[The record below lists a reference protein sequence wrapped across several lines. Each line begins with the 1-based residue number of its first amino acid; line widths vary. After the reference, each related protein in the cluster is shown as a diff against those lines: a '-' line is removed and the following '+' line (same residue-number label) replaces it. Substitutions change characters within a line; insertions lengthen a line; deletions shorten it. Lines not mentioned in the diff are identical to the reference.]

1 MKTILIVGF
10 GNIGT
15 HIYDEFPESMRN
27 GAFIYD
33 PKKGY
38 SEDSILEMKYDF
50 AFICVPTDM
59 HEDGSCNTNIV
70 DSMLGRIN
78 ADVVIIK
85 STVPVGF
92 TESMV
97 DKYQMKNI
105 VFSPEYYGTTV
116 NSPKSPNFLVLAGRK
131 EDCSKVAQLYY
142 FKGANFHV
150 RYTDYRTA
158 ELAKYMENCF
168 LALKVTFCAEFATIA
183 KDKGVSYPELREIFV
198 LDERMGNSHTL
209 ISDDAPYYDSHCLNK
224 DIPALIAQTSKA
236 HLMESVL
243 GINQAKRRN
252 KDY

>member
-1 MKTILIVGF
+1 MKSILIVGF

-15 HIYDEFPESMRN
+15 HIYEEFPVCMRDSI
-27 GAFIYD
+27 FIYD
-33 PKKGY
+33 PYKGY
-38 SEDSILEMKYDF
+38 GEDSILEMRYDF

-59 HEDGSCNTNIV
+59 NPDSSCNTNV
-70 DSMLGRIN
+70 VESMLGRIN
-78 ADVVIIK
+78 ADVIVIK

-97 DKYQMKNI
+97 EKYQKKNI

-183 KDKGVSYPELREIFV
+183 KEKGVSYPELREIFV
-198 LDERMGNSHTL
+198 LDERMGDSHTL

-224 DIPALIAQTSKA
+224 DIPALIVQSDKS
-236 HLMESVL
+236 HLMRSVFE
-243 GINQAKRRN
+243 INRAKHR
-252 KDY
+252 DPDF